1 MFSLLPLINYRT
13 GGYTGHGHGFVVR
26 NDNSSFTFRESQSC
40 SRRRPLSQIQASL
53 TATPCPPPS
62 RISWRPSAWCL
73 MTATERWTWAPA
85 SRASCRAASTSWATS
100 LSPRPWGSARVRP
113 GQGEDCLSTI
123 SVKIRVMLTSTKH
136 RNYIILPVTC
146 PFIEE

>member
-62 RISWRPSAWCL
+62 RTSWRTSAWCL
-73 MTATERWTWAPA
+73 TTATARWTWAPA
-85 SRASCRAASTSWATS
+85 SRASCRAGSTSSATS
-100 LSPRPWGSARVRP
+100 LSPPRWDSARDRP
-113 GQGEDCLSTI
+113 GPGEIHQI
-123 SVKIRVMLTSTKH
+123 SNKSDGDIEQSQ
-136 RNYIILPVTC
+136 IILTVTC